1 MISKSLE
8 ISLLKRKII
17 QFRNIWE
24 NVDMLIGIVSDH
36 QITQQMY
43 CVMLLFFSCFFL
55 KKAFVIL
62 ACFVVSK
69 YAVFIWIL
77 GFQWLMQFHQY
88 KSLQDYRQP
97 FSICKPNEEWPHIVL
112 PCHNESEK
120 ELFYMKWL
128 IKDRLTRVG
137 KVDVFVKYVM
147 LVLVY
152 RIFYRNKLRAA
163 RNERYVD
170 SKTLT

>member
-17 QFRNIWE
+17 QFRIIWE
-24 NVDMLIGIVSDH
+24 KCWHVRCCMRLPSKC
-36 QITQQMY
+36 TALCY
-43 CVMLLFFSCFFL
+43 CFFVVFL

-88 KSLQDYRQP
+88 KSLQDYRRP
-97 FSICKPNEEWPHIVL
+97 FSICKPNEEWPHIAL
-112 PCHNESEK
+112 PCHNEREK

-128 IKDRLTRVG
+128 IKDILTRVG

-152 RIFYRNKLRAA
+152 RIFYWNKLRAA

>member
-1 MISKSLE
+1 MTTYSS
-8 ISLLKRKII
+8 
-17 QFRNIWE
+17 
-24 NVDMLIGIVSDH
+24 
-36 QITQQMY
+36 T
-43 CVMLLFFSCFFL
+43 
-55 KKAFVIL
+55 
-62 ACFVVSK
+62 
-69 YAVFIWIL
+69 
-77 GFQWLMQFHQY
+77 
-88 KSLQDYRQP
+88 
-97 FSICKPNEEWPHIVL
+97 
-112 PCHNESEK
+112 CHNESEK

-128 IKDRLTRVG
+128 IKDILTRVG